1 MSIRKWMKRKPH
13 KGDSFAV
20 ILDILVIV
28 SASFSA
34 LMIYS
39 YLDQF
44 NRIYFSSFALG
55 GMMFLAFLALAIFY
69 LVILLQQLL
78 VLPNY
83 FLISMLLLLLL
94 VLVPQDYS
102 GLFPGR
108 RIREFT
114 EQDHRYMTDLTEGI
128 EYEILRF
135 TNKERELRN
144 LSHLLW
150 DEDLAKIARHHSLDM
165 AKNEF
170 FSHVNP
176 DYEDPTTR
184 AREAGYTTHE
194 LIIEWFSGSI
204 AENIGIMP
212 IGHVKDVGYVD
223 EVPDSIAAAQVYAWM
238 RSANHSRNILDPEA
252 TRMGAGVAVKDR
264 RYTITQDIY

>member
-1 MSIRKWMKRKPH
+1 MSFAGWIKRKPH
-13 KGDSFAV
+13 KGDMFAAV
-20 ILDILVIV
+20 LDILVII

-55 GMMFLAFLALAIFY
+55 GIIFLSFMALAVYYI
-69 LVILLQQLL
+69 VILVQQVL

-83 FLISMLLLLLL
+83 FRFGMLLFLL
-94 VLVPQDYS
+94 VILAPLDYS
-102 GLFPGR
+102 GLFPAR
-108 RIREFT
+108 AISEFT
-114 EQDHRYMTDLTEGI
+114 EQDQRFISKMTKEI

-135 TNKERELRN
+135 TNQERKLRN
-144 LSHLLW
+144 LSLLIW
-150 DEDLAKIARHHSLDM
+150 DEDLSKIARHHSLDM
-165 AKNEF
+165 VKNDF

-176 DYEDPTTR
+176 DNEDATTR
-184 AREAGYTTHE
+184 AREAGYTSHE
-194 LIIEWFSGSI
+194 LILKWFSGSI

-223 EVPDSIAAAQVYAWM
+223 EEPDSIAAAQIYRWM
-238 RSANHSRNILDPEA
+238 TSNNHSRNILDPDA

-264 RYTITQDIY
+264 KYTITQDIY